1 MLMLKKSASLF
12 DQVVVSGGN
21 FILTILIARALP
33 VEDFGLFSISW
44 LIVISLA
51 ALIQALFI
59 APMLSLTPQLS
70 KVDQKKFSSLLFFEL
85 ILTLVTLCLIIS
97 CVYIITKSHNLSDF
111 TTILFGFLLL
121 SIPYYLYEFLRRDL
135 MLRGENLFLLIC
147 DALCYGLMLILI
159 FSFDSINL
167 TSVFIIISLSFTCA
181 IFLLS
186 FKLDFDFFQI
196 IKEFNSYRHMISKQ
210 HDFSKWLVIS
220 SILQFFN
227 GNAYVLVTGYFIGV
241 TQVAYLKMAQNI
253 IGVINPIY
261 VFLDNHAQLYLAK
274 MRFEESI
281 EACDKAFLK
290 ITIVCMSCLF
300 FLLSLIYLFRANI
313 IYFVYGEQ
321 PVDVYDYLI
330 LMLLLSA
337 LTGANFLQ
345 RLIIKIRENTKIIF
359 KSYVYSSVVSFIAV
373 YPLITFYG
381 GIAAVQAMI
390 IAQAVMLLTL
400 HYSKNEQLKII

>member
-1 MLMLKKSASLF
+1 MLKKSAALL

-21 FILTILIARALP
+21 FILTILIARTLP
-33 VEDFGLFSISW
+33 LDDFGFFSISW
-44 LIVISLA
+44 LIVISVA

-59 APMLSLTPQLS
+59 APMLSLTPQFS
-70 KVDQKKFSSLLFFEL
+70 KVEQKKFSSLLFFEL
-85 ILTLVTLCLIIS
+85 ILTLVTLFLIIS
-97 CVYIITKSHNLSDF
+97 CAYVITKNYNISNF

-121 SIPYYLYEFLRRDL
+121 SIPYYLYEFLRRYL
-135 MLRGENLFLLIC
+135 MLRGENIFLLIC
-147 DALCYGLMLILI
+147 DVLCYGLMLVSIYL
-159 FSFDSINL
+159 FDSIDL
-167 TSVFIIISLSFTCA
+167 TSVFIIISMSFTCA

-186 FKLDFDFFQI
+186 FKLDLDLFKI
-196 IKEFNSYRHMISKQ
+196 IKEFNSYSYMISKQ
-210 HDFSKWLVIS
+210 HNFSKWLVIS

-227 GNAYVLVTGYFIGV
+227 GNAYILVTGYFIGV

-274 MRFEESI
+274 IRFEKSI

-290 ITIVCMSCLF
+290 ITIICMSCLF
-300 FLLSLIYLFRANI
+300 LLLLSIYIFRENI

-321 PVDVYDYLI
+321 PVDVYDYLL

-337 LTGANFLQ
+337 FTGANFLQ
-345 RLIIKIRENTKIIF
+345 RLIVKIRENTKVIF

-373 YPLITFYG
+373 YPLITLYG

-400 HYSKNEQLKII
+400 HYSKNEQL